1 MTATNSV
8 RAIHAARARHGTR
21 EGACAPLQLR
31 SLYEHLQARIL
42 ELIET
47 FDDLRASAEM
57 EIFREVELE
66 DEVIDRIAAAQ
77 REELEQEIAN
87 LRAEARARGEEIGEL
102 VGSPRF

>member
-1 MTATNSV
+1 MRAT
-8 RAIHAARARHGTR
+8 HAARARHGTR

-57 EIFREVELE
+57 DIFREVEQE